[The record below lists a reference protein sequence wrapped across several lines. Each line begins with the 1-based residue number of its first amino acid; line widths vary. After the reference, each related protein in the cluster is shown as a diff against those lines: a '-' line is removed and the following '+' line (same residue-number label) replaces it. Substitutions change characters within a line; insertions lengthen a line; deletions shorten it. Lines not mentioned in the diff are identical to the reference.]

1 VREGVGVGDFV
12 ALIDPVL
19 FAELENAGVIDFW
32 DVKVECIVA
41 VTETFEEREPRAL
54 DELEPVKETIVLCDL
69 SDVDVGEDDAATEL
83 VEFWIVGIDDIVDGI
98 DGRLEEVAVML
109 NTLGELDMVT
119 LTDAVK
125 ETVTVA
131 DCELLLELHAEI
143 LIEPETV
150 SELDARGLNDADD
163 DNDADWLLDDAA
175 ESDDNME
182 ASALRVSMLRDWLAL
197 DETLHDA

>member
-1 VREGVGVGDFV
+1 M
-12 ALIDPVL
+12 
-19 FAELENAGVIDFW
+19 
-32 DVKVECIVA
+32 A

-54 DELEPVKETIVLCDL
+54 DELEPVKDTIVLCDL

-143 LIEPETV
+143 LIEPEAV

-163 DNDADWLLDDAA
+163 DNDAD
-175 ESDDNME
+175 
-182 ASALRVSMLRDWLAL
+182 
-197 DETLHDA
+197 

>member
-1 VREGVGVGDFV
+1 VREGVGVGVFV

-54 DELEPVKETIVLCDL
+54 DELEPVKDTIVLCDL

-143 LIEPETV
+143 LIEPEAV

-175 ESDDNME
+175 EADDNME

>member
-1 VREGVGVGDFV
+1 M
-12 ALIDPVL
+12 
-19 FAELENAGVIDFW
+19 
-32 DVKVECIVA
+32 A

-54 DELEPVKETIVLCDL
+54 DELEPVKDTIVLCDL

-163 DNDADWLLDDAA
+163 DNDAD
-175 ESDDNME
+175 
-182 ASALRVSMLRDWLAL
+182 
-197 DETLHDA
+197 